1 MESVN
6 RSSKKTDFLI
16 LCFWVP
22 YLCVRIVDID
32 LPVLLVPWSSMTSE
46 DLAMLVHGSMVVY
59 GGDNRD
65 FTVEPGFKY

>member
-6 RSSKKTDFLI
+6 RSSETTDFT

-22 YLCVRIVDID
+22 CLCVRIVDID
-32 LPVLLVPWSSMTSE
+32 LPVLLAPWSSMTSE
-46 DLAMLVHGSMVVY
+46 DLAVLVHGGMVVY

-65 FTVEPGFKY
+65 FTVEPGFKH